1 MQISQEQQLK
11 GAKFLMV
18 SAALV
23 LVIAGLREI
32 KPIALPLLIAVFL
45 CVLSSPVFAWLLRHK
60 TPKFLAVVV
69 TVLLNLAVFAA
80 MATLVGG
87 SLSAFSNALPVYQQR
102 AEAKAGS
109 TLDWLE
115 EKGVDISSFEWLQE
129 RARLEPRP
137 PLMIPPPPTVDSEDE
152 QEGFIQLESIV
163 GVIGSTL
170 WGVAT
175 LFATGLLVVLMM
187 VFILAEAP
195 SLPKR
200 LEIALGWTPVAM
212 ERMKKAQTEVQRYLV
227 YKTLISL
234 ATGLAVGFWVWILG
248 VNFPLLW
255 GVLAFVFNYIPSL
268 GSIIAAVPVVFLA
281 WIDHG
286 TATAVLVGLGYL
298 AVNVT
303 LGNFLEPH
311 LMGRRLGIST
321 LVVFL
326 SLVFWGWLWGPVG
339 MLLSVPLTMILR
351 IALENTQDLRWVA
364 QLIAANAANTGPQS
378 SLSARGLEA
387 EVLDTEVLDAEVLDT
402 RGLDTNSAA

>member
-1 MQISQEQQLK
+1 MNISQEQQLK
-11 GAKFLMV
+11 GARFLMV
-18 SAALV
+18 SASLV

-32 KPIALPLLIAVFL
+32 KPIALPLLIAIFL
-45 CVLSSPVFAWLLRHK
+45 CVLSSPVFVWLLRHRV
-60 TPKFLAVVV
+60 PKFLAVVV

-80 MATLVGG
+80 MATLIGG
-87 SLSAFSNALPVYQQR
+87 SLSAFSNSLPVYQQR

-115 EKGVDISSFEWLQE
+115 TMGVDISSFEWLQK
-129 RARLEPRP
+129 RARLEPHP
-137 PLMIPPPPTVDSEDE
+137 PLIIPDPPPADSNIS
-152 QEGFIQLESIV
+152 QGGFIELESIV

-187 VFILAEAP
+187 VFILSEAP
-195 SLPKR
+195 GLPFR
-200 LEIALGWTPVAM
+200 LELALGWTPVAM
-212 ERMKKAQTEVQRYLV
+212 ERMKKAQTEVQKYLV

-234 ATGLAVGFWVWILG
+234 GTGLAVGLWLWALG

-255 GVLAFVFNYIPSL
+255 GVLAFAFNYIPSL

-286 TATAVLVGLGYL
+286 TGTAVLVGLGYL

-326 SLVFWGWLWGPVG
+326 SLVFWGWLWGPIG

-364 QLIAANAANTGPQS
+364 QLIAANAANTGPQQP
-378 SLSARGLEA
+378 ADAA
-387 EVLDTEVLDAEVLDT
+387 ESPAGIGT
-402 RGLDTNSAA
+402 

>member
-1 MQISQEQQLK
+1 MITAS
-11 GAKFLMV
+11 
-18 SAALV
+18 
-23 LVIAGLREI
+23 LVIVVAGLREV
-32 KPIALPLLIAVFL
+32 KPIALPLLIAIFL
-45 CVLSSPVFAWLLRHK
+45 CVLSSPVLGWMLRQGI
-60 TPKFLAVVV
+60 PKFFGVVL
-69 TVLLNLAVFAA
+69 TVLLNLAVFAG

-87 SLSAFSNALPVYQQR
+87 SLSAFSNALPTYQQR
-102 AEAKAGS
+102 AEEKASS

-115 EKGVDISSFEWLQE
+115 DMGVDTSGFEWIQE
-129 RARLEPRP
+129 RGRLEPLP
-137 PLMIPPPPTVDSEDE
+137 PLMIPSSPGAEDSNLDS
-152 QEGFIQLESIV
+152 QEGFIDLESVV

-187 VFILAEAP
+187 VFILAEAG
-195 SLPKR
+195 SFPKR
-200 LEIALGWTPVAM
+200 LELALGWTPAAI

-234 ATGLAVGFWVWILG
+234 ATGLLVGFWVWMLG

-255 GVLAFVFNYIPSL
+255 GVLAFAFNYIPSL
-268 GSIIAAVPVVFLA
+268 GSIVAAVPVVFLA

-286 TATAVLVGLGYL
+286 AGTALLVGLGYL

-326 SLVFWGWLWGPVG
+326 SLVFWGWLWGPIG
-339 MLLSVPLTMILR
+339 MLLSVPLTMVLR
-351 IALENTQDLRWVA
+351 IGLENTQDFRWLA
-364 QLIAANAANTGPQS
+364 QLIAAKPRTTAES
-378 SLSARGLEA
+378 S
-387 EVLDTEVLDAEVLDT
+387 T
-402 RGLDTNSAA
+402 

>member
-1 MQISQEQQLK
+1 MKVSVEQQLK
-11 GAKFLMV
+11 GARFLII

-23 LVIAGLREI
+23 LVVAGLREI
-32 KPIALPLLIAVFL
+32 KPIALPLLIAIFL
-45 CVLSSPVFAWLLRHK
+45 CVLSSPVFVWMLRRK
-60 TPKFLAVVV
+60 VPKFFAVVG
-69 TVLLNLAVFAA
+69 TVLLNLLVFAG
-80 MATLVGG
+80 MATLVGS
-87 SLSAFSNALPVYQQR
+87 SLSAFSKSLPSYQQR
-102 AEAKAGS
+102 AEVKAKE

-115 EKGVDISSFEWLQE
+115 SKGVDISGFEWLQE
-129 RARLEPRP
+129 RNSPDPRP
-137 PLMIPPPPTVDSEDE
+137 PLILPPDDSTA
-152 QEGFIQLESIV
+152 QLPNQGGFIELESIV

-170 WGVAT
+170 WSVAT

-187 VFILAEAP
+187 VFILAEAASFP
-195 SLPKR
+195 RK

-212 ERMKKAQTEVQRYLV
+212 ERMKRAQSEVQRYLI

-234 ATGLAVGFWVWILG
+234 ATGLLAGSWVWALG

-255 GVLAFVFNYIPSL
+255 GVLAFAFNYIPSL
-268 GSIIAAVPVVFLA
+268 GSIIAAVPAVTLA

-286 TATAVLVGLGYL
+286 TATALLVGLGYL
-298 AVNVT
+298 AVNIT

-351 IALENTQDLRWVA
+351 IALENTEDLRWLA
-364 QLIAANAANTGPQS
+364 QLIAANARKTTSQNELGETPETASIGKVTADPAPDLGGKS
-378 SLSARGLEA
+378 
-387 EVLDTEVLDAEVLDT
+387 V
-402 RGLDTNSAA
+402 

>member
-1 MQISQEQQLK
+1 MQISQEQQLR

-45 CVLSSPVFAWLLRHK
+45 CVLSSPVFVWMLRHRI
-60 TPKFLAVVV
+60 PKFLAVVV

-87 SLSAFSNALPVYQQR
+87 SLSAFSNALPIYQQR

-137 PLMIPPPPTVDSEDE
+137 PLMIPASPPSEEAKGE
-152 QEGFIQLESIV
+152 QGGFIQLESIV

-234 ATGLAVGFWVWILG
+234 ATGLAVGCWVWALG

-255 GVLAFVFNYIPSL
+255 GVLAFAFNYIPSL

-326 SLVFWGWLWGPVG
+326 SLVFWGWLWGPIG

-364 QLIAANAANTGPQS
+364 QLIAANAANTGPRRS
-378 SLSARGLEA
+378 SADSRGDQDLDA
-387 EVLDTEVLDAEVLDT
+387 NRLDTN
-402 RGLDTNSAA
+402 RLDTNSAT